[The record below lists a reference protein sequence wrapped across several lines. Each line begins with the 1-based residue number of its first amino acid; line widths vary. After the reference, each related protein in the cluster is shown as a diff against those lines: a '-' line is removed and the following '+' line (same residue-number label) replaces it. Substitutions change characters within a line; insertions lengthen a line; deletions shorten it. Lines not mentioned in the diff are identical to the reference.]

1 MRHPEGSSGASPSRP
16 PMASSASGGAQ
27 GNKKREPPA
36 LELNLD
42 SHVGGIS
49 VNLKGLH
56 FVKPETIAPE
66 LCLRDCARAV
76 CPSGVRTVR
85 DLLLAV
91 ESTQRRLHSLNLF
104 SKTASELHCGQ
115 KDGEVCVTLHLKEER
130 RRCNVG
136 VNISGR
142 GETELE
148 ASASIPA
155 LGGTNKSLTLTAA
168 TAPMGGPSRVF
179 SASLFAP
186 RLPGFIQR
194 GAPLFSVGTV
204 RLFSS
209 RKDMTHYNSTA
220 LTATGTAAE
229 LRAEDGTHAVTASFS
244 LRDSSPIS
252 AASRVASPSVMLLPW
267 RSFKHSF
274 RYVYTRD
281 ELDKPDAAAA
291 ADAAPVLLPRKG
303 YRLQAAA
310 EAALPGGDA
319 RFLKGEIHGFAA
331 VPLTSS
337 RSKSHS
343 QTHNSSANTTP
354 WILTG
359 RFGLGALLT
368 PKSAPPL
375 CLDDKFH
382 FAGASSALRGF
393 KPCGVGPA
401 DQAYVIDKD
410 RSVCTPVNDHL
421 GGDAFFASEVCLAYD
436 FHATYGSISTSSSEG
451 NPSSSSDSGK
461 RGFGGYHPR
470 VFVFGSVGGI
480 ANVFQHHTQLTQKD
494 AKTVSSRMSSLFR
507 DWRGTVGL
515 GICFPLQRGVWL
527 EGALALPV
535 RRAATDETERLHIG
549 LRVTS
554 IEVPS

>member
-66 LCLRDCARAV
+66 LVDFQEDALVRRSPSLADTARVALPEV
-76 CPSGVRTVR
+76 YEELQREWLAGCIIAACVRTVR

-229 LRAEDGTHAVTASFS
+229 LRAED
-244 LRDSSPIS
+244 
-252 AASRVASPSVMLLPW
+252 
-267 RSFKHSF
+267 
-274 RYVYTRD
+274 
-281 ELDKPDAAAA
+281 
-291 ADAAPVLLPRKG
+291 
-303 YRLQAAA
+303 
-310 EAALPGGDA
+310 
-319 RFLKGEIHGFAA
+319 
-331 VPLTSS
+331 
-337 RSKSHS
+337 
-343 QTHNSSANTTP
+343 
-354 WILTG
+354 
-359 RFGLGALLT
+359 
-368 PKSAPPL
+368 
-375 CLDDKFH
+375 
-382 FAGASSALRGF
+382 
-393 KPCGVGPA
+393 
-401 DQAYVIDKD
+401 AYVIDKD

-421 GGDAFFASEVCLAYD
+421 GGDAFFASE
-436 FHATYGSISTSSSEG
+436 
-451 NPSSSSDSGK
+451 